1 MPYWP
6 FEGLTEMPWTKD
18 NFPPA
23 LKNLTPTQRQKAI
36 AIANAIL
43 RDCRARGGDGCEG
56 KAIRIAIA
64 RVKGGEFMEKY
75 GFPVEL
81 PIALQESIKTA
92 EESWVEILREG
103 EYKHDVYG
111 KVKIDRTRLERIKAN
126 FENKVRG
133 IDIALDVA
141 HDPDRGAAGWI
152 VELDVR
158 PSTADPNKMSLWGR
172 VKWTPWGKELVGGGV
187 YKYISAEFGPWV
199 DPETGEKHEDVLYA
213 ATLTN
218 RPFIKQMAPVAL
230 DEIKGFLLRAYE
242 GLKALFER
250 KEDEV
255 TTLAEGGVVPKNPP
269 NYPKADPATPWEKPR
284 LEDFT
289 SKDWDELSVAEKRA
303 IASCFAWAPQMPP
316 ERFTDLKLP
325 HHRPSDK
332 AVVWN
337 GVRAA
342 MAALMGARGG
352 VQIPAS
358 AKRRVYAHLA
368 GHYQDFGKE
377 PPPFKGEE
385 NEMEVNM
392 IEKLK
397 EYLAGLGIEL
407 AEDTDLFEALKAHI
421 DGLTGK
427 IAELEAKVAELETVK
442 AEENVEETTKLAEE
456 NKKLAERV
464 AELEKKLFEQERQV
478 FFDEM
483 VRKGKLTPAERP
495 HFEAL
500 YEKDK
505 ETVVKL
511 LSEREP
517 VVDMEEHGVSTTE
530 KPNPE
535 DELIEKAQKL
545 AEEKGLSFRDAFLE
559 VALSR
564 EE

>member
-1 MPYWP
+1 
-6 FEGLTEMPWTKD
+6 MPWSKS
-18 NFPPA
+18 NYPPA
-23 LKNLTPTQRQKAI
+23 FKNLSPSQREKAI

-43 RDCRARGGDGCEG
+43 RDCQAKGGRDCEA
-56 KAIRIAIA
+56 KAIRIAIS
-64 RVKGGEFMEKY
+64 RVKGGELMERY

-81 PIALQESIKTA
+81 PAALQETVKNA
-92 EESWVEILREG
+92 QESWVEILREG
-103 EYKHDVYG
+103 KYKHDVYG
-111 KVKIDRTRLERIKAN
+111 EIKIDRERLERIKAN
-126 FENKVRG
+126 FDANVRG
-133 IDIALDVA
+133 IDVAIDVV
-141 HDPDRGAAGWI
+141 HDPDHGAAGWI
-152 VELDVR
+152 VELDIR
-158 PSTADPNKMSLWGR
+158 PSSIDENKLSLWGR
-172 VKWTPWGKELVGGGV
+172 VNWTPWGQELVEGGR
-187 YKYISAEFGPWV
+187 YRYISAEFGPWT
-199 DPETGEKHEDVLYA
+199 DPETGKKYEDVLYA

-218 RPFIKQMAPVAL
+218 RPFIKQMAPVTL
-230 DEIKGFLLRAYE
+230 DEIKGWLQKAYE

-250 KEDEV
+250 KEENV
-255 TTLAEGGVVPKNPP
+255 AEFAEGGVVPKNPP
-269 NYPKADPATPWEKPR
+269 NYKKADPATPWEKPR

-289 SKDWDELSVAEKRA
+289 NKDWDELSAAEKKA

-358 AKRRVYAHLA
+358 AKKRVYAHLA
-368 GHYQDFGKE
+368 AHYREFDKE

-385 NEMEVNM
+385 DEMEVNM

-397 EYLAGLGIEL
+397 EFLTGLGIEL
-407 AEDTDLFEALKAHI
+407 AEDADLIEVLKAHI
-421 DGLTGK
+421 DGLTNK
-427 IAELEAKVAELETVK
+427 IAELEAKLAETTK
-442 AEENVEETTKLAEE
+442 AEEDEAETVRLAEE

-464 AELEKKLFEQERQV
+464 AELERKLFEQERKV

-483 VRKGKLTPAERP
+483 IRKGKLTPAERP

-517 VVDMEEHGVSTTE
+517 VVDMEEHGVASAE
-530 KPNPE
+530 KPDPE
-535 DELIEKAQKL
+535 DELIKNAQKL
-545 AEEKGLSFRDAFLE
+545 AEEEGISFRDAYLRL
-559 VALSR
+559 A
-564 EE
+564 EEMLGLTE